1 LCKKKKKMAALT
13 GGSDQEKLACL
24 CERTYK
30 DQAVWYVRCALVLAA
45 LYRTNDNDNK
55 IMD

>member
-1 LCKKKKKMAALT
+1 MAALT